1 MFSIN
6 KCVPCQGGIP
16 PLNEEEINNFKKL
29 INSDWLVE
37 ENKKIIREFNFSSY
51 MKGIDFTNKV
61 AKLAEEEG
69 HHPYVHINFKTVK
82 VILFTHKIDGLH
94 ENDFL
99 MASKIDKMY

>member
-29 INSDWLVE
+29 INPDWLVE

-61 AKLAEEEG
+61 ANLAEEEG

-82 VILFTHKIDGLH
+82 VILFPT
-94 ENDFL
+94 
-99 MASKIDKMY
+99 

>member
-37 ENKKIIREFNFSSY
+37 ENKKIIREFNFSNY
-51 MKGIDFTNKV
+51 MEGIDFTNKV
-61 AKLAEEEG
+61 ANLA
-69 HHPYVHINFKTVK
+69 
-82 VILFTHKIDGLH
+82 
-94 ENDFL
+94 
-99 MASKIDKMY
+99 